1 MTAISRTTLPNGVR
15 FVCERMA
22 DCASASVSLTLA
34 NGARW
39 EDDATAGSTHFVEHL
54 LFKGTPSRDVD
65 AIAREINLQG
75 GTMNAYTSHDC
86 LRVYSH
92 VVVED
97 LEPALD
103 LIHDMVTRSTMPEG
117 EIERERGVIL
127 EEIAEAHDA
136 PEDVCFEQFLSS
148 LWAPHPMGRPVIGS
162 EETVGAMSRGALVD
176 RWQAMIDPRHMVV
189 SVAGGIDIAEA
200 ESIVARMFTAPAGA
214 DALPAAHGPR
224 ASRSGTFVQ
233 TRRDL
238 EQVHFTMGVPGLKV
252 GHEDRYALVFFDLI
266 LGGSMG
272 SRLFREVRERR
283 GLAYTIGSNSSS
295 FFTEGYLSIYG
306 ATTPDKLAEMLTVCE
321 GEARR
326 LAADGPTDEEMMVAT
341 RQAVRGLVLARESSS
356 YRASRNA
363 DRELYDEPHL
373 TLDEVLA
380 RIKAVTTDDVR
391 ALGAGLLEGKTFTTS
406 LVGPPGI
413 KG

>member
-1 MTAISRTTLPNGVR
+1 MSQLRRTTLPNGVR
-15 FVCERMA
+15 LVCERMI

-34 NGARW
+34 NGSRW
-39 EDDATAGSTHFVEHL
+39 EADPTIGSTHFVEHL
-54 LFKGTPSRDVD
+54 LFKGTARRDLD

-75 GTMNAYTSHDC
+75 GTMNAFTSHDC
-86 LRVYSH
+86 LRLYSH

-103 LIHDMVTRSTMPEG
+103 LIHDMALHSTLPEG

-136 PEDVCFEQFLSS
+136 PEDVCFEQFLTG
-148 LWAPHPMGRPVIGS
+148 LWAPHPMGRPVIGT
-162 EETVGAMSRGALVD
+162 EQTVGAMNRAALHD
-176 RWQAMIDPRHMVV
+176 RWRAMLDPRQMVI
-189 SVAGGIDIAEA
+189 SIAGGIDIEAAEA
-200 ESIVARMFTAPAGA
+200 LVARLF
-214 DALPAAHGPR
+214 DLPANGATIASPKGPMK
-224 ASRSGTFVQ
+224 ASEGRRVT

-238 EQVHFTMGVPGLKV
+238 EQVHFTMGVPGLPV
-252 GHEDRYALVFFDLI
+252 GDEGRYAMVFYDLI

-283 GLAYTIGSNSSS
+283 GLAYTIGSSASS
-295 FFTEGYLSIYG
+295 FYTEGYLSIYG
-306 ATTPDKLAEMLTVCE
+306 ATTPDKLDEMLAVCE

-326 LAADGPTDEEMMVAT
+326 LAADGPTDEEMMVAQ

-363 DRELYDEPHL
+363 DRELYNEPHL

-380 RIKAVTTDDVR
+380 RIKAVGADDVR
-391 ALGAGLLEGKTFTTS
+391 AMGARLLDGRQFLTS

-413 KG
+413 RG